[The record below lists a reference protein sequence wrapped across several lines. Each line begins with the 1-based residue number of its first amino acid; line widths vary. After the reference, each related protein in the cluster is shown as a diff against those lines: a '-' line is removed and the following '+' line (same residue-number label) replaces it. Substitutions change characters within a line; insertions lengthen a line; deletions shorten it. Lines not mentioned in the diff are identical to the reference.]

1 MFRTL
6 THIFDYSSRST
17 RREYWSFFVGL
28 AILIIIAGA
37 WVANYQKTHF
47 GLSPQFSD
55 DDAAGWGFALFIF
68 VALPGLSLKVRRFH
82 DFGWSGWSVLWI
94 FVPVANIVFELMLLF
109 RGSAGTTAIDSRA
122 EPSQITIY
130 NTPSAGVTD
139 ASRAAT
145 SHVDEITR
153 LADLHSRGMLTST
166 EFAAAKAQV
175 LRR

>member
-1 MFRTL
+1 M
-6 THIFDYSSRST
+6 
-17 RREYWSFFVGL
+17 
-28 AILIIIAGA
+28 
-37 WVANYQKTHF
+37 
-47 GLSPQFSD
+47 
-55 DDAAGWGFALFIF
+55 
-68 VALPGLSLKVRRFH
+68 
-82 DFGWSGWSVLWI
+82 LWI

-109 RGSAGTTAIDSRA
+109 RGSIEAEEIDTSRP